1 MLDLNRLVMLRAVAM
16 HGSITA
22 AARELAYTHSAI
34 SQQLSL
40 LERETG
46 TVLLEKVGRTARL
59 TPVGLELVR
68 NTEPVLAAMEHAE
81 TELAASHHQP
91 RGILTVAVYSSLAR
105 LVMPAAL
112 RTLMHEQPGLEV
124 RLRRL
129 DPQEAVLQLVAR
141 RVDAVI
147 VDTFAG
153 TQLAP
158 AGVIDAA
165 EIGHDP
171 VRGYL
176 PEFQPAGSPE
186 QLSDLPWVM
195 EPPDAPSTHWAMRVC
210 REAGIEPRVVYE
222 SSDMLFHLRMVEAG
236 LAAAFLPDLVVR
248 EARSRV
254 AASPLLPTEPDRR
267 ILLLTRTGAAEHP
280 AFRAVRTA
288 VAAALAK
295 YVSNPVGNP

>member
-1 MLDLNRLVMLRAVAM
+1 VLDLTRLVMLRAVAM

-22 AARELAYTHSAI
+22 AARELAYSHSAV
-34 SQQLSL
+34 SQQLAL

-46 TVLLEKVGRTARL
+46 TVLLEKIGRTARL

-68 NTEPVLAAMEHAE
+68 NTEPVLAALERAE
-81 TELAASHHQP
+81 TALAASHHQP
-91 RGILTVAVYSSLAR
+91 RGIMTVAVFSSVAR

-112 RTLMHEQPGLEV
+112 RTLMHEQPGLEL

-129 DPQEAVLQLVAR
+129 DPQEAVLQLIAR

-153 TQLAP
+153 TQMAP
-158 AGVIDAA
+158 PDTIDAA
-165 EIGHDP
+165 EIGRDP

-176 PEFQPAGSPE
+176 PEFQPADTVE
-186 QLSDLPWVM
+186 QLQQIPWVM
-195 EPPDAPSTHWAMRVC
+195 EPADAPSTQWAMRVC
-210 REAGIEPRVVYE
+210 REAGFEPRVVHE
-222 SSDMLFHLRMVEAG
+222 SSDVLFHLRMVEAG

-248 EARSRV
+248 EARSRLTPS
-254 AASPLLPTEPDRR
+254 AALPVEAGRT
-267 ILLLTRTGAAEHP
+267 ILLLTRSGAADHP
-280 AFRAVRTA
+280 AFRAVRSA

-295 YVSNPVGNP
+295 YVSATDETS

>member
-22 AARELAYTHSAI
+22 AARELAYSHSAI

-68 NTEPVLAAMEHAE
+68 NTESVLAAMEHAE

-91 RGILTVAVYSSLAR
+91 RGIMTVAVYSSVAR

-153 TQLAP
+153 TQVAP

-165 EIGHDP
+165 EIGRDP
-171 VRGYL
+171 VRGYV
-176 PEFQPAGSPE
+176 PEFHRKATIE
-186 QLSDLPWVM
+186 QMQEVPWVM
-195 EPPDAPSTHWAMRVC
+195 EPADAPSTQWAMRVC
-210 REAGIEPRVVYE
+210 REAGFEPRVVHE

-248 EARSRV
+248 EARSRI
-254 AASPLLPTEPDRR
+254 ATSPLLPVEDDRR
-267 ILLLTRTGAAEHP
+267 ILLLTRAGAAEHP
-280 AFRAVRTA
+280 AFRAVRIA
-288 VAAALAK
+288 VAAALSK
-295 YVSNPVGNP
+295 YVSSTDGIS

>member
-46 TVLLEKVGRTARL
+46 TALLEKVGRTARL

-68 NTEPVLAAMEHAE
+68 NTEAVLAAMEHAE

-91 RGILTVAVYSSLAR
+91 RGIMTVAVYSSIAR

-129 DPQEAVLQLVAR
+129 DPQEAVMQLVGR

-147 VDTFAG
+147 VDTFSG

-165 EIGHDP
+165 EIGRDP

-176 PEFQPAGSPE
+176 PEFHAAGSIE
-186 QLSDLPWVM
+186 QLNELPWVM
-195 EPPDAPSTHWAMRVC
+195 EPADAPSTQWAMRVC
-210 REAGIEPRVVYE
+210 REAGIEPRVVHE

-248 EARSRV
+248 EARSRI
-254 AASPLLPTEPDRR
+254 APAPQLPIEPERR
-267 ILLLTRTGAAEHP
+267 IVLLTRTGAAEHP

-288 VAAALAK
+288 VSAALSK
-295 YVSNPVGNP
+295 YVSNTGGNL

>member
-1 MLDLNRLVMLRAVAM
+1 M

-22 AARELAYTHSAI
+22 AARQLAYSHSAI
-34 SQQLSL
+34 SQQLAL

-46 TVLLEKVGRTARL
+46 TVLLERVGRTVRL

-68 NTEPVLAAMEHAE
+68 NTEPVLAAIEHAE
-81 TELAASHHQP
+81 TALTASHHHP
-91 RGILTVAVYSSLAR
+91 RGIITVAVYSSIAR

-112 RTLMHEQPGLEV
+112 RTLKHEQPGLEV

-129 DPQEAVLQLVAR
+129 DPQEAVLQLIAR
-141 RVDAVI
+141 RVDGVI

-153 TQLAP
+153 TQVAP
-158 AGVIDAA
+158 PDTIDTA
-165 EIGHDP
+165 EIGRDP

-176 PEFQPAGSPE
+176 PAFHRADSIRMLQEI
-186 QLSDLPWVM
+186 PWVM
-195 EPPDAPSTHWAMRVC
+195 EPADAPSTQWAVRVC
-210 REAGIEPRVVYE
+210 RERGFEPQVVHE

-254 AASPLLPTEPDRR
+254 TPSPLLPVESDRR
-267 ILLLTRTGAAEHP
+267 ILLLTRSGAAGHP
-280 AFRAVRTA
+280 AFRLVRTA
-288 VAAALAK
+288 VSAALSR
-295 YVSNPVGNP
+295 YVSKTDANQ

>member
-22 AARELAYTHSAI
+22 AARELAYSHSAI

-68 NTEPVLAAMEHAE
+68 NTESVLAAMEHAE

-91 RGILTVAVYSSLAR
+91 RGILTVAVYSSVAR

-153 TQLAP
+153 TQVAP
-158 AGVIDAA
+158 ACIIDAA
-165 EIGHDP
+165 EIGRDP

-176 PEFQPAGSPE
+176 PEFHRKASIE
-186 QLSDLPWVM
+186 QMQEVPWVM
-195 EPPDAPSTHWAMRVC
+195 EPSDAPSTQWAMRVC
-210 REAGIEPRVVYE
+210 REAGFEPRVVHE

-248 EARSRV
+248 EARSRI
-254 AASPLLPTEPDRR
+254 APSPLLPVEAERR
-267 ILLLTRTGAAEHP
+267 ILLLTRAGAAEHP
-280 AFRAVRTA
+280 AFRAVRVA
-288 VAAALAK
+288 VAAALSK
-295 YVSNPVGNP
+295 YVSSTDGIS

>member
-1 MLDLNRLVMLRAVAM
+1 MLDLTRLVMLRAVAM

-22 AARELAYTHSAI
+22 AARELAYSHSAV
-34 SQQLSL
+34 SQQLAL

-68 NTEPVLAAMEHAE
+68 NTEPVLAALERAE
-81 TELAASHHQP
+81 TALAASHHQP
-91 RGILTVAVYSSLAR
+91 RGVLSIAVYSSIGR

-124 RLRRL
+124 RVRRL

-147 VDTFAG
+147 VDTFSG

-158 AGVIDAA
+158 PDSIDAA
-165 EIGHDP
+165 EIGRDP

-176 PEFQPAGSPE
+176 PAFARASTPDELAQV
-186 QLSDLPWVM
+186 PWVL

-210 REAGIEPRVVYE
+210 REAGFEPRVLHE
-222 SSDMLFHLRMVEAG
+222 SSDVLFHLRMVEAG

-248 EARSRV
+248 EAGSRLQP
-254 AASPLLPTEPDRR
+254 SPQLPVERDRR

-280 AFRAVRTA
+280 AFLAVRSA

-295 YVSNPVGNP
+295 YVSLSDENV